1 MPFCQ
6 EVEEADRSAR
16 TENALVSKCRGRMGK
31 SSRRFVIGA
40 IITGTVVIAAVWWII
55 GGHRGVIDD
64 VLDGYRKGAAY
75 GRLVIEYPLDETV
88 FPPEIVPPRFRW
100 NDDSC
105 GCDEWVITL
114 RFSDGGDPLRFTVKE
129 RSWVPSARSWTVIKK
144 RSTERRVEATVLG
157 FGRAAPEI
165 VLSEGRVR
173 FTTSKDEVGAP
184 IFYRE
189 VNLPFEEAVKDPTE
203 ICWRFGSIS
212 SPQAPPIVL
221 EGLPVCGN
229 CHSFSADGR
238 VLGMDVDYA
247 NDKGSYA
254 FTQVS
259 EEMTLADDN
268 ILTWSDYRREDGELT
283 FGLLSQV
290 SPDGRYAVS
299 TVKDRSVFVPRP
311 ELAFSQLFFPIKGI
325 LAVYSKETG
334 EIVALPGAD
343 DPTFVQSNPTWSP
356 DGKHIV
362 FARSVAHQLKLDR
375 GNVLLTRE
383 QCAEF
388 LDREKTVL
396 FDLYRIP
403 FNEGRG
409 GAPEPLEGASH
420 NGMSNYFARYSP
432 DGKWIVF
439 CRSSSFMLLQPDS
452 ELYIIPARGGAARR
466 MRCNTPRMNSWHSW
480 SPNSR
485 WLVFSSKANSP
496 YTQLFLTHI
505 DEEGYSSPAVVL
517 SQFTSSDR
525 AANIPEFV
533 NTTPEAIR
541 HIREQFLDDVSY
553 VRAGDAFRRAGD
565 VDGAMAEYRKALRL
579 NANSAVAHD
588 SLGALLVLT
597 GKPADGESHLS
608 EALRLDP
615 DSASAHYNLG
625 MLRLR
630 QRRADDAINHLAH
643 AVRRKP
649 ELADAHCTLGSLLCG
664 RGMIEKG
671 SLHLS
676 EAIRFDPE
684 NAVAHQRLGSVLF
697 SQGRSDEAISH
708 MATAAR
714 LEPEDAGVWL
724 SLGRAEYGA
733 GRYRDAI
740 AHMTKAVLVKPND
753 ATSLREAAWILATVP
768 DETLRDGPRAVGFAL
783 QACELTGH
791 RSMEALD
798 VLGVCHAAAGQ
809 FEEAVRAARQALEL
823 AQAAGQMAVAEK
835 ILARI
840 ELYKQGEA
848 YRPGGEK

>member
-1 MPFCQ
+1 M
-6 EVEEADRSAR
+6 S
-16 TENALVSKCRGRMGK
+16 K
-31 SSRRFVIGA
+31 SSESFVIWA
-40 IITGTVVIAAVWWII
+40 IITGIVAGAAVWWVV
-55 GGHRGVIDD
+55 GGHEDVIDD
-64 VLDGYRKGAAY
+64 VLNGYRKGATC
-75 GRLVIEYPLDETV
+75 GRLVIEYPLAETV
-88 FPPEIVPPRFRW
+88 FPPEMIPPRFRW
-100 NDDSC
+100 NDDPC

-114 RFSDGGDPLRFTVKE
+114 RFSDGGDPLSFSVKE
-129 RSWVPSARSWTVIKK
+129 RSWVPPARSWTVIKK
-144 RSTERRVEATVLG
+144 RSTERQVEATVLG
-157 FGRAAPEI
+157 VCRAAPEV

-173 FTTSKDEVGAP
+173 FTTSKDAVGAP

-189 VNLPFEEAVKDPTE
+189 VNLPFIEAVKDPTK
-203 ICWRFGSIS
+203 IRWRFGSIS
-212 SPQAPPIVL
+212 SPQPPPIVL

-259 EEMTLADDN
+259 EETILAEDN

-290 SPDGRYAVS
+290 SPDGRYVVS
-299 TVKDRSVFVPRP
+299 TVKDRSVFVPQP

-325 LAVYSKETG
+325 LAVYSKETA
-334 EIVALPGAD
+334 EIAAVPGAD
-343 DPTFVQSNPTWSP
+343 DPAFVQSNPTWSP
-356 DGKHIV
+356 DGRHIV
-362 FARSVAHQLKLDR
+362 FARSAAHQLKLDR

-388 LDREKTVL
+388 LDREKIVL

-409 GAPEPLEGASH
+409 GTPEPLEGASH
-420 NGMSNYFARYSP
+420 NGMSNYFAKYSP

-439 CRSSSFMLLQPDS
+439 CKSSSFMLLQPDS
-452 ELYIIPARGGAARR
+452 ELYIIPAQGGTARR
-466 MRCNTPRMNSWHSW
+466 LRCNTPRMNSWHSW

-505 DEEGYSSPAVVL
+505 DEEGHSSPAVVL

-533 NTTPEAIR
+533 NTEPEAIR
-541 HIREQFLDDVSY
+541 HIREQFVDDESY

-565 VDGAMAEYRKALRL
+565 VNGAMAEYRKALRL
-579 NANSAVAHD
+579 NAENAMAHD
-588 SLGALLVLT
+588 SLGALLVLA

-625 MLRLR
+625 MLRFR
-630 QRRADDAINHLAH
+630 QRRVDDAIRHLAH
-643 AVRRKP
+643 AVRCKP

-664 RGMIEKG
+664 RGMVEKG
-671 SLHLS
+671 MLHLS

-684 NAVAHQRLGSVLF
+684 SAIAHQRLGSVLL
-697 SQGRSDEAISH
+697 SQGRLDEAISH
-708 MATAAR
+708 LATAAR
-714 LEPEDAGVWL
+714 LEPEDAGMWL
-724 SLGRAEYGA
+724 SLGRAEYRTGQ
-733 GRYRDAI
+733 YRDAI
-740 AHMTKAVLVKPND
+740 DHTTKAVRIQPDD
-753 ATSLREAAWILATVP
+753 ATSLREAAWIIATVP
-768 DETLRDGPRAVGFAL
+768 DETLRDGLRAVGFA
-783 QACELTGH
+783 QRACELTGY
-791 RSMEALD
+791 RSMEVLD
-798 VLGVCHAAAGQ
+798 VLGVCYAAAGQ
-809 FEEAVRAARQALEL
+809 FEEAVWAAGQALEL
-823 AQAAGQMAVAEK
+823 AQAEGQMALAQK

-840 ELYKQGEA
+840 ELYEQGEA
-848 YRPGGEK
+848 YRPGGGE